1 MNIFKKG
8 LALSIAAAIT
18 LTQAVSVAED
28 SSIVPISAPVIVD
41 EVGQEKEADYIE
53 FLGKI
58 TEVRNN
64 GENTEIL
71 VANDNNEGLNELRVN
86 LGDSL
91 LLSDKTMDLVSKDLL
106 REDVE
111 VSVFYHKNTPMALS
125 LPPMLTP
132 DVIIIREREEH
143 TSVMVSKFDNELLN
157 EKEDLYLL
165 VSEKTNIVDYEGNK
179 MTKEDMENRDLIVF
193 YSIVLESYPA
203 QTHPEKVIILPEEEA
218 PVETKEVVLNKQ
230 LLFANEKGVTM
241 IPLRFVAEELGY
253 EVKWNAESRT
263 VEIMKGPQWSL
274 ITIGKDSYNFARMH
288 IELGTAPII
297 INDRT
302 FVPLNFAEQVLVS
315 EVEMME
321 DGVVKITN
329 S

>member
-18 LTQAVSVAED
+18 LTPAVSVAED

-302 FVPLNFAEQVLVS
+302 FVPLNFAEQVLIS

-321 DGVVKITN
+321 DGVVKIIQK
-329 S
+329 